1 MTRPFTSVGNM
12 IDDKEY
18 VCGIQLSH
26 AFFFVWLVTEGS
38 IITKTSLLD
47 KLQQK
52 IVIQLLPFPWV
63 FLPLV
68 TVFRNLLVHFDHCKD
83 LVPSIGY
90 NDSMGRDGGIYCCKN
105 S

>member
-18 VCGIQLSH
+18 VFGIQLSH
-26 AFFFVWLVTEGS
+26 AFFFAQLVTEGS

-52 IVIQLLPFPWV
+52 IVYIISI
-63 FLPLV
+63 FLYFSFFEHLY
-68 TVFRNLLVHFDHCKD
+68 NLI
-83 LVPSIGY
+83 P
-90 NDSMGRDGGIYCCKN
+90 
-105 S
+105 